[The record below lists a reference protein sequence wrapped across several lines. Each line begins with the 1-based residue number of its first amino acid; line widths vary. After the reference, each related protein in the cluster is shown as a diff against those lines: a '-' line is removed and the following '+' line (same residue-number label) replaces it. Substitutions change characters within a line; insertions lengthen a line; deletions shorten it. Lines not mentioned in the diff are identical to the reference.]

1 MLFNGAAIPGW
12 VTYSYTSNSVQ
23 TFDVAPTD
31 GTAEGTWAITVIYES
46 DHGTKPSYT
55 TYTLTVTCTVL
66 SITPPAAPV
75 SGLTYTVYDE
85 TLTFDF
91 TASVYTQVPDCMWPV
106 ANSYS
111 WEGTSGS
118 PFVTTN
124 AILDVFTQAVDEAG
138 SFEVKLANEITIAS
152 NGPAGSTTFTPA
164 SDAEKTVFT
173 IDIVDPC
180 VTATI
185 NQIAFSTA
193 SPSVMDGQTTTVT
206 FIDPTNSVMDGKST
220 ASLLCET
227 VTHEIFLDND
237 GNDSPPTSTW
247 VVLSGPVAGTYTITF
262 DPKQD
267 QTLIA
272 GEASVTHT
280 VYVKTTLD

>member
-1 MLFNGAAIPGW
+1 
-12 VTYSYTSNSVQ
+12 
-23 TFDVAPTD
+23 
-31 GTAEGTWAITVIYES
+31 
-46 DHGTKPSYT
+46 
-55 TYTLTVTCTVL
+55 
-66 SITPPAAPV
+66 
-75 SGLTYTVYDE
+75 
-85 TLTFDF
+85 
-91 TASVYTQVPDCMWPV
+91 
-106 ANSYS
+106 
-111 WEGTSGS
+111 
-118 PFVTTN
+118 
-124 AILDVFTQAVDEAG
+124 
-138 SFEVKLANEITIAS
+138 
-152 NGPAGSTTFTPA
+152 
-164 SDAEKTVFT
+164 
-173 IDIVDPC
+173 
-180 VTATI
+180 
-185 NQIAFSTA
+185 
-193 SPSVMDGQTTTVT
+193 MDGQTTTVT